1 MIRKAILFF
10 NRDPESDSDED
21 DWGWGCTLRE
31 CIESPRG
38 SAPCAHRQAGV
49 AARSA
54 IADTRIRRTGEEAER
69 PGGCKSRLLQICHGK
84 CQSKVL

>member
-38 SAPCAHRQAGV
+38 SAPCAHRQAGGG
-49 AARSA
+49 
-54 IADTRIRRTGEEAER
+54 GE
-69 PGGCKSRLLQICHGK
+69 ICHRRHEDPQNRGGGRAPRR
-84 CQSKVL
+84 L